1 MRHLITVCISLIVVS
16 LIFVDVSN
24 AKVDPA
30 SAIGAWLFDEGSGN
44 KVKDSSKNG
53 NDGKL
58 TGTKWVDGKFGKAL
72 DFNGSSD
79 YVEIPDSDSLDV
91 TNSIAIVAWIFK
103 KADASHGGTIV
114 GKWKQ
119 MGDTWSYVL
128 YGLGDSGGGFR
139 LMWTDKPTNQTNLEG
154 PYQLPN
160 NEWIHYAATYDGSI
174 MRVFSNAKELVNIA
188 ANKKIN
194 ISTNPVWI
202 GNDGYQQHF
211 NGIIDE
217 FAIFNTAL
225 SENDINSIM
234 TQGLALALAV
244 GPSASRLV
252 NTWGKIKLAEG
263 K

>member
-103 KADASHGGTIV
+103 K
-114 GKWKQ
+114 
-119 MGDTWSYVL
+119 
-128 YGLGDSGGGFR
+128 
-139 LMWTDKPTNQTNLEG
+139 
-154 PYQLPN
+154 
-160 NEWIHYAATYDGSI
+160 
-174 MRVFSNAKELVNIA
+174 
-188 ANKKIN
+188 
-194 ISTNPVWI
+194 
-202 GNDGYQQHF
+202 
-211 NGIIDE
+211 
-217 FAIFNTAL
+217 
-225 SENDINSIM
+225 
-234 TQGLALALAV
+234 
-244 GPSASRLV
+244 
-252 NTWGKIKLAEG
+252 
-263 K
+263 